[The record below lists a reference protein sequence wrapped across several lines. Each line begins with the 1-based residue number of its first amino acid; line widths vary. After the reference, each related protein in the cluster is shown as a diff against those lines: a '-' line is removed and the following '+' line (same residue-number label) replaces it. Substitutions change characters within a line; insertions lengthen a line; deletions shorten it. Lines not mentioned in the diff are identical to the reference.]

1 VQITGDRIDRTDRV
15 SLSAGIDERG
25 ARRALRAQ
33 IAKLERELSGIVAEG
48 FPHIAPPGLPD
59 LASPHIAPRAYA
71 GAGRRGHRTDGAP
84 CLLDLGRLERT
95 RDELAGDVQ
104 AARRATVQ
112 RAELQTRA
120 RELLEAMWREP
131 ARYKFVR
138 LPVRDLGEGGCGVW
152 EVRPR
157 LGLLGMLAGWW
168 QVKLSSGC
176 PLARGHAARRD
187 PEIIQCPESELSSH
201 LTRPVPQ
208 EIRRDRTWRVDTNQR
223 LRTPV
228 AKRRSSNPGH
238 SGGRAASTAFR
249 HAPAA
254 SHPPAR
260 TRTAAQTV
268 AHGPRT
274 DMSASRRSRRE

>member
-1 VQITGDRIDRTDRV
+1 MWVTDIVIKRQPDQLHPSGRALVESPDNGSGGVAVQITGDRIDRADRGV
-15 SLSAGIDERG
+15 SLSPGIDERG

-33 IAKLERELSGIVAEG
+33 IAKLERELAEIVAEG
-48 FPHIAPPGLPD
+48 FPHIA
-59 LASPHIAPRAYA
+59 SPARPRASA
-71 GAGRRGHRTDGAP
+71 RRGLDGAP

-104 AARRATVQ
+104 AVRRATAQ
-112 RAELQTRA
+112 RAELETRA
-120 RELLEAMWREP
+120 RELLEAMRREP

-176 PLARGHAARRD
+176 PLAAGHAARRD
-187 PEIIQCPESELSSH
+187 PEIIQSPRRAEPRRARSV
-201 LTRPVPQ
+201 VP
-208 EIRRDRTWRVDTNQR
+208 RGV
-223 LRTPV
+223 
-228 AKRRSSNPGH
+228 
-238 SGGRAASTAFR
+238 
-249 HAPAA
+249 
-254 SHPPAR
+254 PPAR
-260 TRTAAQTV
+260 ARGRMSISAQTV

-274 DMSASRRSRRE
+274 GMSASRRSRRE